1 MLTRLLYIVPNTLLA
16 LSLACCA
23 ILAFNAQ
30 AQSSSVSQATNIK
43 STSTS
48 TPAETSPTR
57 EPFRPSRHGFFFRNS
72 FKGSPLPKPLQNFG
86 IEAAVGAPD
95 TYGKCGGMSLAAADY
110 FFANT
115 LIPPDTTPPSDTS
128 PLFDYITTRQID
140 SLGDYAV
147 MATKFARW
155 MGLPDVHDSQESTA
169 ELTAYEL
176 PRLLERLNAGELVPL
191 GLVYVSNSGT
201 LQGKIWENHQ
211 VLAYAARQ
219 ISRDD
224 GDPAAQH
231 STILTTIYIYD
242 PNFPRDDA
250 NRLTITPIVDP
261 RSGKPPMVTTLQRTS
276 SKRIIPVRGF
286 FLMPYEKRDPPEA
299 LR

>member
-1 MLTRLLYIVPNTLLA
+1 MIVPV
-16 LSLACCA
+16 
-23 ILAFNAQ
+23 F
-30 AQSSSVSQATNIK
+30 AQSVATSEDRRAKSVTTSASKVATSDSK
-43 STSTS
+43 
-48 TPAETSPTR
+48 PETAR
-57 EPFRPSRHGFFFRNS
+57 KPFRPSLHGFFFRNS
-72 FKGSPLPKPLQNFG
+72 FKGSPLPRPLQNFG

-110 FFANT
+110 YFSDT
-115 LIPPDTTPPSDTS
+115 PIPPDTAPPQDTA
-128 PLFDYITTRQID
+128 PLFEYITTRQLD
-140 SLGDYAV
+140 SLGEYAV

-176 PRLLERLNAGELVPL
+176 PRVVERLSAGELVPL

-201 LQGKIWENHQ
+201 LQGKLWENHQ
-211 VLAYAARQ
+211 VLAYAVRQ

-224 GDPAAQH
+224 GDPSAQY
-231 STILTTIYIYD
+231 SPILTTIYIYD

-276 SKRIIPVRGF
+276 TKRTIPVRGF
-286 FLMPYEKRDPPEA
+286 FLMPYEKRTPPEGMHSENTSTSK
-299 LR
+299 